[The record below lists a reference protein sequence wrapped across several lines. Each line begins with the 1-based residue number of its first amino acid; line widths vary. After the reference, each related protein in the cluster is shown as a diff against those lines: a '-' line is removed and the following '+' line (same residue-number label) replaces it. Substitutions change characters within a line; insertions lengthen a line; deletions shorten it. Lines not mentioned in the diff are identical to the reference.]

1 MGTLDPPWVCHRWA
15 QSSKQ
20 VPGAGQ
26 QVQVGESF
34 AAFLTRQAYGKYQP
48 QRQAYGKPR
57 LDGQERR
64 AESFAQPQDFTRGLP
79 RSSFDGYT
87 RLARLVGSKRV
98 QVVSANRLWDENRTV
113 RLLTPTILALAI
125 LPDPTPHSW
134 SILKPSPSL
143 GPSPSLSPAQS

>member
-1 MGTLDPPWVCHRWA
+1 MVANLTSARLWQTVLHPGLSEVAPLSPPWICHRWA

-34 AAFLTRQAYGKYQP
+34 TAFLTRQAYGKYQP

-57 LDGQERR
+57 LDGQERK
-64 AESFAQPQDFTRGLP
+64 ADSFAQPQDFTRGLP
-79 RSSFDGYT
+79 RSSFDGYA
-87 RLARLVGSKRV
+87 RLARLVGPERV

-113 RLLTPTILALAI
+113 KTPGYPGTYFFW
-125 LPDPTPHSW
+125 P
-134 SILKPSPSL
+134 
-143 GPSPSLSPAQS
+143 